1 MARCHSLTIATTIR
15 GAASGEAVELPIG
28 TVVECANG
36 AQANGGRWAVV
47 ETGSG
52 RVVRTFA
59 SQVDRAL
66 WIGRN
71 TRDLGDA

>member
-1 MARCHSLTIATTIR
+1 MARCHTLTIAATIR
-15 GAASGEAVELPIG
+15 GAAPGEAIELPVG

-36 AQANGGRWAVV
+36 ARANDGRWAVV

-66 WIGRN
+66 WIGEN
-71 TRDLGDA
+71 TEETDDG